1 MITSSYTNREC
12 YEEDKTIYNSLLI
25 NCRGG
30 GVFFLNTVILTVRRF
45 GVWIFNDF

>member
-1 MITSSYTNREC
+1 MITSSYMNREC

-30 GVFFLNTVILTVRRF
+30 GVVFFKYCHFDCKTFWGLDL
-45 GVWIFNDF
+45 